1 MFFFW
6 GAFSARDPGWAHYS
20 VYGLLMMFLD
30 VFGFESNTGTVFQLL
45 DSPLAALTGIR
56 LRSRPE
62 NMFAFIP
69 TPALPT
75 FLITEWVASH
85 QSREC
90 LLAMSGSQFSD
101 MGRGHY
107 PQKAVKP
114 FFPCFQTNFVQQKTV
129 RFSTK
134 IHTKID
140 TFDAAVTSV
149 ACFCAGHRVIHKQNF
164 AKLDVFSQKLLRS
177 IVGPPGSLK

>member
-1 MFFFW
+1 MLGRIANTRRTIPTWTITWVQAGSVTLVLDLFPQVHFFFW

-45 DSPLAALTGIR
+45 DSPLTALTGIR

-85 QSREC
+85 QWREC
-90 LLAMSGSQFSD
+90 LLAMSGGDTILRRQSNHFS
-101 MGRGHY
+101 M
-107 PQKAVKP
+107 
-114 FFPCFQTNFVQQKTV
+114 FPNK
-129 RFSTK
+129 
-134 IHTKID
+134 
-140 TFDAAVTSV
+140 
-149 ACFCAGHRVIHKQNF
+149 FCA
-164 AKLDVFSQKLLRS
+164 AKNS
-177 IVGPPGSLK
+177 SLQYKNPYKD